1 MLVVTGGSGF
11 IGSALI
17 WGLNQQG
24 RDDIVVVDRLGLH
37 EKWRNISKARVD
49 YVLPKDRFFPW
60 LAEGPRPAIEAIF
73 HLGAC
78 SSTTERDADY
88 LMENNVLYTK
98 KLWDFCASEQIP
110 FFYASSAATY
120 GAEESNFEDE
130 KERIPN
136 LRPINKYGWSKQLF
150 DAWAIKQK
158 AQPPAWYG
166 FKYFNVYGPQE
177 YHKGPQASVVYHAFP
192 QVLHEGR
199 LRLFKS
205 YRPDVEHGEQK
216 RDFVY
221 VKDVV
226 KVMLHFFARSRQIP
240 SGIYNLGCGQ
250 ARSFSE
256 LGRAVFAAL
265 DRKPQFEWIDMP
277 ESIRHQYQYF
287 TEAHLR
293 RLREVA
299 QYQEAFTSLE
309 EGVDNY
315 IRQYLIRQGDPYL

>member
-1 MLVVTGGSGF
+1 MILITGGAGF

-17 WGLNQQG
+17 WALNEKG
-24 RDDIVVVDRLGLH
+24 IHNIVVADHLGLGD
-37 EKWRNISKARVD
+37 KWQNLAKRRID
-49 YVLPKDRFFPW
+49 YVIPKDKLFDW
-60 LAEGPRPAIEAIF
+60 LDESGHPVFDAVF

-88 LMENNVLYTK
+88 LMNNNVLFSK
-98 KLWDFCASEQIP
+98 RLWDYCAHRDIP
-110 FFYASSAATY
+110 FLYASSAATY
-120 GAEESNFEDE
+120 GAEEKQFLDDHEL
-130 KERIPN
+130 IPK

-158 AQPPAWYG
+158 ITPPFWYG

-192 QVLHEGR
+192 QVRDQGR

-205 YRPDVEHGEQK
+205 YRPDIGHGEQQ

-226 KVMLHFFARSRQIP
+226 KVMLHVWEHHRKIH
-240 SGIYNLGCGQ
+240 SGIYNLGTGEP
-250 ARSFSE
+250 RSFAD

-265 DRKPQFEWIDMP
+265 DKKPLFDWIEMP
-277 ESIRHQYQYF
+277 QSLQSQYHRITNTESM
-287 TEAHLR
+287 
-293 RLREVA
+293 
-299 QYQEAFTSLE
+299 S
-309 EGVDNY
+309 
-315 IRQYLIRQGDPYL
+315 